1 MGKIFI
7 KGQNGHILYEPGQTL
22 MEILLQEG
30 VFINNSC
37 NGKGTCGKCKVRV
50 LEGYENVYSPSEQR
64 LLRKEEQEENIRLA
78 CLLVPEGDIRIEL
91 LEEEK
96 KHEIL
101 TEGTIPQFDFS
112 PEITEKTV
120 CIQKPGLADQTPFE
134 EQIKQQLDLPEMS
147 LPTLRKIG
155 KGEGLYRAVTHRKQ
169 LLNLQEM
176 PTSEKLYGVAVDI
189 GTTTV
194 AACLVDLAT
203 GIELAQAAVINEQKQ
218 YGLDVLTRITY
229 EIENPQEGRNRLRQA
244 ITDSLD
250 KQIRQMC
257 AEAGIDSDSVYEI
270 TTSANS
276 TMLHMFLGVDAVS
289 LGTSPFAPIF
299 TAGRYFS
306 AADTGL
312 KTAENAVVYL
322 LPAVSSYIGA
332 DIVAGAYV
340 CGLQRTNR
348 RVLFIDIG
356 TNGEIVLASGGRL
369 LSCSCA
375 AGPALEGMNIRSG
388 MRAAEGAVEDV
399 RLTPEGAEL
408 NVIGGGK
415 AKGFCG
421 SGILAVIRELLKN
434 GLIEKNG
441 TILKPEKLD
450 DSDWRKK
457 FLQLNGKKREVV
469 LAPELIVTQSDI
481 RQVQLAKGAILS
493 GFYAL
498 LKQAGITMEDL
509 DEVIVAGQFG
519 MHLPVESLTGTGILP
534 KEVGNRL
541 TYVGNSSKTGAYMAL
556 MSGSVKREMEKL
568 AKKMEYMEL
577 SASQGY
583 ERLFSQCLQF

>member
-1 MGKIFI
+1 MKGK
-7 KGQNGHILYEPGQTL
+7 NGHILYEPGQTL
-22 MEILLQEG
+22 METLLQEG

-91 LEEEK
+91 LEEET

-147 LPTLRKIG
+147 LSTLRKIG

-169 LLNLQEM
+169 LLNLQEL

-244 ITDSLD
+244 ITASLD

-270 TTSANS
+270 TISANS
-276 TMLHMFLGVDAVS
+276 TMLHMFLGVNAVS
-289 LGTSPFAPIF
+289 LGTSPFAPVF
-299 TAGRYFS
+299 TAGRYLS

-441 TILKPEKLD
+441 TLLKPEKLD

>member
-1 MGKIFI
+1 
-7 KGQNGHILYEPGQTL
+7 
-22 MEILLQEG
+22 
-30 VFINNSC
+30 
-37 NGKGTCGKCKVRV
+37 
-50 LEGYENVYSPSEQR
+50 
-64 LLRKEEQEENIRLA
+64 
-78 CLLVPEGDIRIEL
+78 
-91 LEEEK
+91 
-96 KHEIL
+96 
-101 TEGTIPQFDFS
+101 
-112 PEITEKTV
+112 
-120 CIQKPGLADQTPFE
+120 
-134 EQIKQQLDLPEMS
+134 
-147 LPTLRKIG
+147 
-155 KGEGLYRAVTHRKQ
+155 
-169 LLNLQEM
+169 
-176 PTSEKLYGVAVDI
+176 
-189 GTTTV
+189 
-194 AACLVDLAT
+194 
-203 GIELAQAAVINEQKQ
+203 
-218 YGLDVLTRITY
+218 
-229 EIENPQEGRNRLRQA
+229 
-244 ITDSLD
+244 
-250 KQIRQMC
+250 
-257 AEAGIDSDSVYEI
+257 
-270 TTSANS
+270 
-276 TMLHMFLGVDAVS
+276 MLHMFLGVNAVS
-289 LGTSPFAPIF
+289 LGTSPFAPVF
-299 TAGRYFS
+299 TAGRYLS

-441 TILKPEKLD
+441 TLLKPEKLD

-583 ERLFSQCLQF
+583 ERLFSNSLQI

>member
-1 MGKIFI
+1 MGKIFM
-7 KGQNGHILYEPGQTL
+7 KGKNGHILYEPGQTL
-22 MEILLQEG
+22 METLLQEG

-91 LEEEK
+91 LEEET

-147 LPTLRKIG
+147 LSTLRKIG

-169 LLNLQEM
+169 LLNLQEL

-244 ITDSLD
+244 ITASLD

-257 AEAGIDSDSVYEI
+257 AESGIDSDSVYEI
-270 TTSANS
+270 TISANS
-276 TMLHMFLGVDAVS
+276 TMLHMFLGVNAVS
-289 LGTSPFAPIF
+289 LGTSPFAPVF
-299 TAGRYFS
+299 TAGRYLS

-441 TILKPEKLD
+441 TLLKPEKLD